1 MSVFK
6 RKPESSPLSRL
17 RLAVKSSDTMGVR
30 EILGATPDLLN
41 HRDEKGATPLHWA
54 AEVQDLSVV
63 AALIDLGADV
73 NIKDNLGYTPGM
85 LRPGSGNFAWAR
97 IPMFATRLFNVSM
110 SPRINSSR
118 NVSQ

>member
-30 EILGATPDLLN
+30 EILGANPDLLK

-73 NIKDNLGYTPGM
+73 NIKDNLGYTPRDVAYWFGEFRM
-85 LRPGSGNFAWAR
+85 GAYTDVCHK
-97 IPMFATRLFNVSM
+97 IVQRLNE
-110 SPRINSSR
+110 PPNK
-118 NVSQ
+118 

>member
-30 EILGATPDLLN
+30 EILGANPDLLK

-73 NIKDNLGYTPGM
+73 NIKDNLGYTPRDVAYWFGEFRM
-85 LRPGSGNFAWAR
+85 GAYTDACHK
-97 IPMFATRLFNVSM
+97 IVQRLNE
-110 SPRINSSR
+110 PPNK
-118 NVSQ
+118 